1 MNGMVLMPTE
11 CILHTVLNG
20 EWSVTLTHP
29 LDKKGRWKNIEE
41 EAIIAAPGF
50 LLDAEGKE
58 KKQLFRISDIS
69 KTNSEITATA
79 YPIFFDAA
87 KDVFLLD
94 CRPTGKT
101 GQEALNILYNGTKYS
116 GKSNITNATT
126 AYYVRKNGLE
136 VISGDDENSFLNR
149 WGGETIYD
157 NYQIIINERA
167 GGDYGVNVIYG
178 KNLQGMDYKVNMAN
192 VITRIVPVAYNGY
205 MLDGDTPWVDSP
217 KIGNYATVYTREV
230 KFEDVKLTED
240 AQEDEESFDTL
251 EELRE
256 ELVRRCEEMY
266 ENGCD
271 VPAVTIDIEMVD
283 LAQTEEYKDYK
294 VLEKVGLGDT
304 IHCKNGKL
312 GVSTDARIVE
322 LEWDCILKKSVS
334 MKIGESE
341 YEYLGEVGDTVDAAR
356 QVIRPDNTL
365 MAEKIKGIINA
376 INTQLRAQK
385 SIAQKQDVRAI
396 LFEDTDPESETY
408 GAMCLGTQ
416 GFQIA
421 DHLTEDGRDW
431 DWSTAFTAKGGYADV
446 IITGI
451 LSDKNG
457 KNYWNLDTGEF
468 ALASTATVGGE
479 TVKQIADGAAS
490 EKVNEYDEELN
501 QTKVFNKL
509 TNNGKV
515 QGIFMEDGQLYI
527 NAAYIVAGI
536 LRDAEGVNEWNLKTG
551 NMKVSGQITA
561 KDFRATEGGFYVDT
575 IGDDYTQN
583 LLSLGHV
590 QGGRTEVSSDY
601 IYMKKNG
608 KARVSITNTDS
619 GIMLN
624 KQDGGTMTQITSEKV
639 TSDELHARNGYTGY
653 TSTAIPNSDNYL
665 RIEVKDGIV
674 TNLKI
679 E

>member
-304 IHCKNGKL
+304 IHCKNGNL